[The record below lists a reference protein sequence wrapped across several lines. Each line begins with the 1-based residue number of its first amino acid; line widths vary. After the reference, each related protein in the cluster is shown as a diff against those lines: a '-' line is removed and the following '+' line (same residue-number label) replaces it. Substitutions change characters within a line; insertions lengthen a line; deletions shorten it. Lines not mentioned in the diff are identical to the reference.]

1 MRKKTEEDIRVDIE
15 EIKGLDYVDLVEI
28 IEEPENLYMK
38 DKKYNET
45 RK

>member
-1 MRKKTEEDIRVDIE
+1 MRKKTEEDIRVDVE

-38 DKKYNET
+38 DKKYN
-45 RK
+45 